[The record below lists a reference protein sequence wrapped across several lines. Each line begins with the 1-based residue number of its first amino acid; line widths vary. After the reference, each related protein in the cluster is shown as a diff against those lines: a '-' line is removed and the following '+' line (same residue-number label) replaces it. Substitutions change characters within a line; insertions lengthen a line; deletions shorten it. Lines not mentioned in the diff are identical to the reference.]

1 MTRNANQNVFLGGYV
16 GLVCVS
22 QRNFKQNIDS
32 LPCGVKTYPKCE
44 GGGGKETELEMKQS
58 KLSTS
63 TWQCLANPP

>member
-1 MTRNANQNVFLGGYV
+1 M

-44 GGGGKETELEMKQS
+44 GGGGGGKETELEMKQS